1 MLERRDSVA
10 GEVQLCQG
18 GEEPSGEG
26 RDGRE
31 GVAVEGQDGETV
43 QAGQCAR
50 RNLGDKVEAHV
61 SLLHRQ
67 GERGMESSLSLLPG
81 EGWGGGYLFPDSRDG
96 KSLECVAWNFH
107 THTQACIRG
116 VGGGGVVCS
125 QTLEME
131 KVWNVQHGIFTLTR
145 KRALR
150 LSH

>member
-67 GERGMESSLSLLPG
+67 GERGMEGSLSLLPG
-81 EGWGGGYLFPDSRDG
+81 EGWGLSVP
-96 KSLECVAWNFH
+96 
-107 THTQACIRG
+107 
-116 VGGGGVVCS
+116 
-125 QTLEME
+125 
-131 KVWNVQHGIFTLTR
+131 
-145 KRALR
+145 R
-150 LSH
+150 LSRWKESGMYSMEFSHSRTSVH